1 MLMGRTPN
9 QAQGQQAQN
18 LGVRAPAQGGGWDL
32 QQDGG
37 LEKGYIPKWGQ
48 QSQLL
53 AWPGENVVGAQLWGP
68 PGTRRYRSLCQ
79 GLRKCLQIVC
89 FEPCLLALG

>member
-1 MLMGRTPN
+1 MGRTPN

-18 LGVRAPAQGGGWDL
+18 LESGPAPAQGGGWDL

-53 AWPGENVVGAQLWGP
+53 AWPGENVRCTTLGAP
-68 PGTRRYRSLCQ
+68 RN
-79 GLRKCLQIVC
+79 
-89 FEPCLLALG
+89 